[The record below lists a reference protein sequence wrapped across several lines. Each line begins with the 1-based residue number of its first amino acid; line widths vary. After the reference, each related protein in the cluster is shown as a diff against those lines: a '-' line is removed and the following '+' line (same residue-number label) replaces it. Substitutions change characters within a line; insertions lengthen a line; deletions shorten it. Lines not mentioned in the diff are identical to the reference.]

1 MIKIENL
8 TYRFPDGTE
17 GLRGINLSIKKG
29 EFVALLG
36 RNGSG
41 KSTLLRHLNGL
52 LRPSEG
58 NVFVKGLDSTDSS
71 KLLEIRQAVG
81 MVFQNPATQ
90 FVGTTLEE
98 DVAFGLENLA
108 LPPEEIRKRVDRALA
123 EVGLE
128 KYTARSSKALSG
140 GQQQCAAIASVL
152 AMKPE
157 CLVFDEVT
165 SMLDPESRALVLQ
178 TVGKLRGKGR
188 TIVYVTHRLE
198 EVLAADRVIVMDG
211 GKIVREGKPE
221 EVFKPG
227 KEEAGDGIPDSGSDP
242 ISGYVSNSASYSTSN
257 SISGLG
263 LEAFGLKL
271 PPVVELLN
279 GLKAE
284 GFFPDWSKLTSN
296 ESLAE
301 EIWASLSKT

>member
-1 MIKIENL
+1 MIRIENL

-17 GLRGINLSIKKG
+17 GLRNITLRIKKG
-29 EFVALLG
+29 EIVALLG

-58 NVFVKGLDSTDSS
+58 KVFVNGQDSTDSS
-71 KLLEIRQAVG
+71 KLLVIRQVVG

-98 DVAFGLENLA
+98 DVAFGPENLA
-108 LPPEEIRKRVDRALA
+108 LPPAKIRERVDWALA

-128 KYTARSSKALSG
+128 AYKNRAPKALSG

-165 SMLDPESRALVLQ
+165 SMLDPDSRALVLQ
-178 TVGKLRGKGR
+178 TIEKLREKGR
-188 TIVYVTHRLE
+188 TIVYVTHRPE
-198 EVLAADRVIVMDG
+198 EVLAANRVIVMDG
-211 GKIVREGKPE
+211 GKIMLEGKPE
-221 EVFKPG
+221 EVFNPVMWEGAPG
-227 KEEAGDGIPDSGSDP
+227 SGSG
-242 ISGYVSNSASYSTSN
+242 S
-257 SISGLG
+257 G
-263 LEAFGLKL
+263 LEAFGLRL
-271 PPVVELLN
+271 PPIVELLN

-301 EIWASLSKT
+301 EIWALLSKN